1 MEIIPTGIP
10 GLDKILDGGIPRPST
25 ILIAGNPGTGRTT
38 LGIQSLCY
46 ASKKGE
52 KVLYVCPT
60 TKTEDSIREILS
72 NYDFYEKDL
81 NIRTYNISS
90 VERDPLTMLVDLGN
104 IVASLKPDRILIDP
118 VTPIGFGFP
127 EAERRRFMYSLN
139 SAMNDWNAIVYL
151 TGTMETREMCR
162 SVISDIVD
170 GVIYLS
176 QKIDRVH
183 TDRRLRVMKFCGMS
197 YLSGEHFF
205 EISDSGV
212 HIYPRMKPL
221 VPESEWSIERV
232 GFGVEELESFMGG
245 GMFRHSSTL
254 LAGNTGTGKTL
265 FGLSFIVDGA
275 RKGEPGIISSFEE
288 TPEEIRHYAANLGL
302 DFKELEEKNLVRIQ
316 HIPPS
321 EVNACK
327 HATKLLENIDAIGAK
342 RVVLDDISGL
352 DHAFGDCS
360 KKIDH
365 LSNLIRIFKSKGIT
379 SVFISGNMAA
389 GSDVLVSKIPISSIV
404 DNLILL
410 RNLEIGNEIKKSLY
424 ILKMHGSNH
433 EKRLI
438 EYDIDSEGIH
448 LGEFLNDM

>member
-1 MEIIPTGIP
+1 MEIRPTGVP
-10 GLDKILDGGIPRPST
+10 GLDEILGGGIPRPST
-25 ILIAGNPGTGRTT
+25 VLIAGNPGTGRTT

-46 ASKKGE
+46 AASEGE

-60 TKTEDSIREILS
+60 TKSESSIREILS
-72 NYDFYEKDL
+72 NYDFYEESL

-104 IVASLKPDRILIDP
+104 AVASLQPDRVLIDP
-118 VTPIGFGFP
+118 VTPIGFGFA

-151 TGTMETREMCR
+151 TGTMTTGEMCR
-162 SVISDIVD
+162 SVVSDIVD

-176 QKIDRVH
+176 QKIGRMH
-183 TDRRLRVMKFCGMS
+183 ADRRLRVVKFSGTS
-197 YLSGEHFF
+197 YMNGEHFF
-205 EISDSGV
+205 DISGSGV
-212 HIYPRMKPL
+212 HIYPRIENPL
-221 VPESEWSIERV
+221 IEPEGSSERI
-232 GFGVEELESFMGG
+232 GFGIEELENFMGG

-265 FGLSFIVDGA
+265 FGLQFIVEGA

-288 TPEEIRHYAANLGL
+288 TPEEIRRYASNFGM
-302 DFKELEEKNLVRIQ
+302 DIQELEDKDLIRIY
-316 HIPPS
+316 HMPPS

-327 HATKLLENIDAIGAK
+327 HASNLLENIKAIGAK
-342 RVVLDDISGL
+342 RILLDDISGFEQ
-352 DHAFGDCS
+352 AFGDCAD
-360 KKIDH
+360 KREH
-365 LSNLIRIFKSKGIT
+365 LSNLIRLFKSQDIT

-389 GSDVLVSKIPISSIV
+389 GSDLLVSEIPISAIV

-410 RNLEIGNEIKKSLY
+410 RNLEIGNEIRKSLY

-438 EYDIDSEGIH
+438 GYDIDSEGIH
-448 LGEFLNDM
+448 IGEFLKDM